1 MDYTKSTFQYTHV
14 APYGN
19 TLLVRGIDTYTHQR
33 TLERVKFKPKL
44 FKKTDR
50 ESEWKSLGGDNVV
63 PYEFDCINDA
73 KSYVKQFDGV
83 HGQEIYGNQNYIQQF
98 MATLPTSY
106 DVSLLNVVIV
116 DIETE
121 IIPGMGIPVPSN
133 PVQAILLISL
143 YNRTTKIG
151 KTFGVKPF
159 DGELPLKWY
168 YIQCSSEADLL
179 NKFLAE
185 WASSYPDVVSGWN
198 SDGFDMPYIYAR
210 SARVVGEERANS
222 LSPWGTVYQ
231 DVEKG
236 YNNKEIDVIRIPG
249 VSQLDLLA
257 LYKKYA
263 SGSRE
268 SWTLG
273 FIAEHENVEVQKNT
287 FEDLSGGFVELYT
300 KHWNR
305 FVLYNIDDV
314 RVVDVL
320 DNKLG
325 YIDQHCSVGYEAK
338 ENFEDAYSPVKTWES
353 IIYNDFERR
362 NVVFDP
368 PKEARSQSYD
378 GAYVIEPI
386 PKNYGWSCSV
396 DATSLYPSTAITW
409 NISPDTKLYR
419 MENVN
424 PQTLLDRVE
433 AVERPEGTCIA
444 ANGVLFD
451 LTKEGFI
458 PRLFR
463 YYFIRRKKVKGEML
477 ALKKRLESG
486 EYSGEDATNVAIEIS
501 RLNSMQNAFKL
512 LLNSAYGALGNK
524 FFRFFD
530 IDLAEAITAG
540 GQYIIRSCEMSLGR
554 YLGNVQANV
563 IAGDTDSMYIDLQ
576 SIVEKF
582 IYPIVDRTDKAK
594 IVRMIERYAIDKLQP
609 AIQRI
614 VNNQLEK
621 VGFKENF
628 ISFKLEAIGDHI
640 LYVAKKRYVMR
651 VLYNEGVYY
660 HEPVLKVV
668 GLEIVR
674 STTPKLIQNRLKE
687 SLNYILDGDQAKIIQ
702 YVKDVKKAF
711 YESPINKISFTVGVN
726 GLEKYKSS
734 NRNGVVYVAK
744 TPIYVRAA
752 LLYNDAMEKGKFDSV
767 QYPMIYNGSKM
778 KYFYLKT
785 PNRTRENVFGF
796 VGEIPPELGM
806 EKMFDY
812 DTMFDKLFLS
822 PLSKMCSVADL
833 DVEERSSLE
842 AFFDD

>member
-1 MDYTKSTFQYTHV
+1 MQYTKSTFQYTHV

-44 FKKTDR
+44 FKRTDR
-50 ESEWKSLGGDNVV
+50 DSEWKSLRGDNVY
-63 PYEFDCINDA
+63 PQEFDCINDA
-73 KSYVKQFDGV
+73 KTYVKQFEGV
-83 HGQEIYGNQNYIQQF
+83 PGREIYGNQNYIQQF
-98 MATLPTSY
+98 MATLPTAY

-121 IIPGMGIPVPSN
+121 IIPGMGMPVPSN

-143 YNRTTKIG
+143 YNRMTKSG
-151 KTFGVKPF
+151 KVFGVKPY
-159 DGELPLKWY
+159 DEDLPPKWY
-168 YIQCSSEADLL
+168 YIQCANEYDLL

-198 SDGFDMPYIYAR
+198 SNGFDMPYIYAR
-210 SARVVGEERANS
+210 SARVLGEEKANS
-222 LSPWGTVYQ
+222 LSPWGAVYQ

-236 YNNKEIDVIRIPG
+236 YNNKEIDVVRIPG
-249 VSQLDLLA
+249 VSQLDLLE

-268 SWTLG
+268 SYTLE

-287 FEDLSGGFVELYT
+287 YDDLSGGFVELYT
-300 KHWNR
+300 KHWGR
-305 FVLYNIDDV
+305 FVRYNIDDV
-314 RVVDVL
+314 RAVDSL

-368 PKEARSQSYD
+368 VKETRAQSYD
-378 GAYVIEPI
+378 GAYVIEPV

-396 DATSLYPSTAITW
+396 DATALYPSTAITW
-409 NISPDTKLYR
+409 NISPDTKLHR
-419 MENVN
+419 IENIS
-424 PQTLLDRVE
+424 PHTLLDRVD
-433 AVERPEGTCIA
+433 AVEHPEGTCVA

-451 LTKEGFI
+451 TTKEGFI

-463 YYFIRRKKVKGEML
+463 YYFIRRNKVKGEML
-477 ALKKRLESG
+477 SLKKKLESG
-486 EYSGEDATNVAIEIS
+486 EYSGQDIIRVTIEIS
-501 RLNSMQNAFKL
+501 RMNSMQNAFKL

-530 IDLAEAITAG
+530 VDLAEAITSG
-540 GQYIIRSCEMSLGR
+540 GQYIIRSCELSLGR

-576 SIVEKF
+576 SIVEQF
-582 IYPIVDRTDKAK
+582 IYPIVDRNDTTK
-594 IVRMIERYAIDKLQP
+594 IVRMLERYVIDKIQP
-609 AIQRI
+609 AIKRI
-614 VNNQLEK
+614 IDNQLEK

-640 LYVAKKRYVMR
+640 LYIAKKRYVMR

-674 STTPKLIQNRLKE
+674 STTPKFIQKKLKE
-687 SLNYILDGDQAKIIQ
+687 SLNFILDGDQANIIQ
-702 YVKDVKKAF
+702 YVKDVRKSF
-711 YESPINKISFTVGVN
+711 YESPINKISFTIGVR

-734 NRNGVVYVAK
+734 NKNGVVYIGK
-744 TPIYVRAA
+744 TPMQVRAA
-752 LLYNDAMEKGKFDSV
+752 LLYNDAIEKGNFDQV
-767 QYPMIYNGSKM
+767 RYLKIDNESKM

-785 PNRTRENVFGF
+785 PNKTRENVFGF
-796 VGEIPPELGM
+796 VSEIPPELGM
-806 EKMFDY
+806 EKLFDY
-812 DTMFDKLFLS
+812 DLMFNKLFLS
-822 PLSKMCSVADL
+822 PLSKMCNVAGL
-833 DVEERSSLE
+833 DVEEKASLE
-842 AFFDD
+842 SFFDD